1 MIAPLLVEAQPW
13 EGKVI
18 HQISID
24 LSERSSEPEVF
35 EQIALRPGHRYQTR
49 LIRQA
54 VERLYAT
61 GRYRD
66 IWVEAE
72 PAGGEEVTLKFVL
85 IERRLVSSLN
95 LIGNYFLP
103 EEEILHAIGLTSGEE
118 FTEARWEKA
127 LSDVSSLYRRKGYF
141 QVRLSTE
148 LKRAPRDR
156 RGVDVSL
163 GIREGDPAKI
173 RTLRLTGQKVFSDKT
188 LKLRMITS
196 WPKEYYRFDNLEE
209 NINKLEAFY
218 HEEGYLK
225 AVVGPPILEFNEKTN
240 EVDISLPITA
250 SNRIDLYFDGRGA
263 LSVKQLE
270 PLVLIKEERSDDP
283 GTLEQSAQEIEEF
296 YRREGYPF
304 AQVTVSARPLPE
316 ENRTEVR
323 FKIESGPRTEIQ
335 KIKFSGNHSFSSE
348 RLREVVH
355 LQEEGR
361 FTRSIY
367 TREQLDQDASALVQF
382 YRREGFRNPRAT
394 PEINYDAARTRA
406 TVTYKIDEGIRTR
419 IGQITL
425 QGQGHLTDEALKK
438 ALRVEPENPYY
449 EAIVREGARQ
459 ILSAYEKEGYLYAA
473 VQSLTHFSEDQ
484 TTADITYD
492 ITEGEQVRVGR
503 ILLDGNLKT
512 RDDVVLRELVI
523 EPGDPYSLDRI
534 LNSQQRLYRT
544 GLFSGVRF
552 EPIRFEDKPT
562 VHDIQLSVTER
573 PSIGVEFGGGYA
585 DYEGVRGFFE
595 LSHRNLFGTG
605 RSISARA
612 QGSRVQELYTLS
624 YREPWFFFRD
634 TDAHI
639 VAAYEDRE
647 ERTYDLERLSG
658 TVGVDKSFSK
668 TLKGSLVY
676 QYERNRLTDIDPD
689 LTEDDPELA
698 DIERV
703 TIGSI
708 TPSLIRDTRDD
719 PFNPRSG
726 TLNGI
731 TIQDA
736 AQILGSEAQFV
747 KTTVQSSWYQALSS
761 RLVFAF
767 SARIG
772 SAQQFGKT
780 ELIPLTE
787 RFLAGGRSTVRGY
800 DQDKLG
806 IEGVTIINGAPKGGN
821 AMLIFNEELRI
832 ALPKSFGLV
841 FFFDHGNVWLE
852 YRDVRLSDIK
862 STTGVGVRYNTPVGP
877 FRLDWGYKL
886 NREADESPWA
896 IHFTLGHAF

>member
-1 MIAPLLVEAQPW
+1 MI
-13 EGKVI
+13 GMK
-18 HQISID
+18 
-24 LSERSSEPEVF
+24 
-35 EQIALRPGHRYQTR
+35 PG
-49 LIRQA
+49 
-54 VERLYAT
+54 
-61 GRYRD
+61 D
-66 IWVEAE
+66 
-72 PAGGEEVTLKFVL
+72 
-85 IERRLVSSLN
+85 
-95 LIGNYFLP
+95 
-103 EEEILHAIGLTSGEE
+103 E

-141 QVRLSTE
+141 QTRFATGI
-148 LKRAPRDR
+148 KRAPHDR
-156 RGVDVSL
+156 RSVDLSL
-163 GIREGDPAKI
+163 DIREGDPAKI
-173 RTLRLTGQKVFSDKT
+173 RNLRLTGQKVFSDT
-188 LKLRMITS
+188 TIRLRMITS
-196 WPKEYYRFDNLEE
+196 WPKEYYRFDKLEE
-209 NINKLEAFY
+209 NIKGVEAFY
-218 HEEGYLK
+218 YSEGYLK
-225 AVVGPPILEFNEKTN
+225 AVVGPPILEFIERTN
-240 EVDISLPITA
+240 EVDITLPITA
-250 SNRIDLYFDGRGA
+250 FNKIDLHFDGRGPM
-263 LSVKQLE
+263 SVKQLE
-270 PLVLIKEERSDDP
+270 PLVLIKEERSDDSS
-283 GTLEQSAQEIEEF
+283 TLEQSAQEIEEF
-296 YRREGYPF
+296 YRRAGYPF
-304 AQVTVSARPLPE
+304 VQVTVSALPFPE

-323 FKIESGPRTEIQ
+323 FKIESGSRTRIRQ
-335 KIKFSGNHSFSSE
+335 IKFSGNHSFSSE
-348 RLREVVH
+348 RLREIVR
-355 LQEEGR
+355 LQKEGR
-361 FTRSIY
+361 FSSSLY
-367 TREQLDQDASALVQF
+367 TREQLDEDASALVLF
-382 YRREGFRNPRAT
+382 YKREGFRDPRVA
-394 PEINYDAARTRA
+394 PEIDYDDTRTDA

-419 IGQITL
+419 IGRITL
-425 QGQGHLTDEALKK
+425 QGHQRLSETTLKK
-438 ALRVEPENPYY
+438 TLRVAPEDPYY

-459 ILSAYEKEGYLYAA
+459 LLSAYEKEGYLYAS
-473 VQSLTHFSEDQ
+473 VQSLTDFSEDQ

-492 ITEGEQVRVGR
+492 LSEGEQVRVGR
-503 ILLDGNLKT
+503 IVLDGNLKT
-512 RDDVVLRELVI
+512 RDHVLLRELVI
-523 EPGDPYSLDRI
+523 REGDPYSFDQI
-534 LNSQQRLYRT
+534 LTSQQRLYRT

-552 EPIRFEDKPT
+552 EPIRFEDNPT
-562 VHDIQLSVTER
+562 VHDLQLSVTER

-585 DYEGVRGFFE
+585 DFEGVRGFFE

-605 RSISARA
+605 RSITARA
-612 QGSRVQELYTLS
+612 QGSRIQELYTLS

-634 TDAHI
+634 TDAHV

-647 ERTYDLERLSG
+647 ERTYDLERTSG

-668 TLKGSLVY
+668 TVKGSLVY
-676 QYERNRLTDIDPD
+676 QYERNRLTDVDPD
-689 LTEDDPELA
+689 AQLTPED
-698 DIERV
+698 IGRV

-731 TIQDA
+731 TVQDA

-772 SAQQFGKT
+772 SAQRFGET
-780 ELIPLTE
+780 EVIPITE

-806 IEGVTIINGAPKGGN
+806 IEGVTIINGDPTGGN

-841 FFFDHGNVWLE
+841 LFFDHGNVWLE
-852 YRDVRLSDIK
+852 SRDVRFSDIK